1 MRKLVVTMFVSLDG
15 VIENPAWTAP
25 YWSDEIAAFKGEEMQ
40 ASDALLLGRVTY
52 EGFAQAWPNRTDD
65 PGAEQMN
72 SLPKYVATTTLRDLA
87 WNNSHVLEGDTVTA
101 IEQLKRQPGKNIL
114 VYGSGALVRTLLRH
128 NLIDEFRLLVY
139 PVVLGAGQRLFNP
152 GDEATLTLASAQ
164 AMSSGVVGLV
174 YTPAAR

>member
-15 VIENPAWTAP
+15 VMENPAWTAP
-25 YWSDEIAAFKGEEMQ
+25 YWCDEIAAFKGEEMA

-72 SLPKYVATTTLRDLA
+72 SLPKYVATTTLRELA
-87 WNNSHVLEGDTVTA
+87 WNNSHVLQGDTVAA
-101 IEQLKRQPGKNIL
+101 IEELKRQPGKNIL
-114 VYGSGALVRTLLRH
+114 VYGSGTLVRALLRH
-128 NLIDEFRLLVY
+128 NLVDEYRLLVY

-152 GDEATLTLASAQ
+152 GDETKLALTSALP
-164 AMSSGVVGLV
+164 MSSGVVGLV
-174 YTPAAR
+174 YAPAA